1 MSNAGCTGTLNST
14 SYVDQIAEVRGEKST
29 NSGEVQVAK
38 KASPIAKAGRREF
51 ELAFGGENLGE
62 VGAAAEVQVGFLL
75 DAIEDGERFEML
87 MLGLGAIAGEV
98 GDSGEQVVRVRDQLG
113 GA

>member
-1 MSNAGCTGTLNST
+1 MAL
-14 SYVDQIAEVRGEKST
+14 
-29 NSGEVQVAK
+29 
-38 KASPIAKAGRREF
+38 
-51 ELAFGGENLGE
+51 
-62 VGAAAEVQVGFLL
+62 LL

-98 GDSGEQVVRVRDQLG
+98 GDSGEQVVRVCDQLG